1 MELPGFLVEEG
12 FSKMAAGIEVPLD
25 FNKPLPAEYKTA
37 VLEPCVML
45 YFQTEPYEDEEDFC
59 AAIESAYAAVE
70 RYHPEVYGYRM
81 AYDKAPSFN
90 FGADTDMGAK
100 LSVPAVKI

>member
-1 MELPGFLVEEG
+1 
-12 FSKMAAGIEVPLD
+12 
-25 FNKPLPAEYKTA
+25 
-37 VLEPCVML
+37 ML